1 MPTLKAMFRLFDG
14 YSTTVDKINKK
25 TDEATNKILKA
36 SGATD
41 NFNDELKATGASANK
56 ASGGLGKLVGTFLS
70 LAAVKKGMDIADEF
84 TNTGARLSLINDG
97 LQTQAELQ
105 NKIFAAANRSKGVYS
120 GMASAIS
127 KMGIMAKESFKSN
140 NELIAFTEL
149 IQKSFKVGG
158 ASQTEQSSAML
169 QLTQAMSSGRLQGDE
184 FRSIMENA
192 PMIAD
197 AIAKY
202 TGKSKGALKE
212 MSKDGEITSDV
223 IKNAMFMATDDINA
237 KFKTMPMTFADVWN
251 KIKNGATLAFAG
263 VIDKSSKLINSDS
276 FNAMVNNMINGLAL
290 IAGAVTDVISL
301 VAQVGKFFSDNWSII
316 EPVILGAVAALLIY
330 NSVAMVT
337 NAITGISTFMA
348 HVAAAAKMREAEA
361 TFAATA
367 AQEGLNA
374 ALYICPITWIILAV
388 IALIIIFYA
397 VIAAINK
404 VTGASL
410 SATGIIM
417 GAFFTVGAFIWNLV
431 VGVVNAIIQYLW
443 TKFVEPFIGIIE
455 WVLNAAN
462 GGFNSFGGAVANLI
476 GQIISWFLSLG
487 KIVTKIIDA
496 IFGTNWTDGLN
507 SLQKSVLSW
516 GKNDKAITISR
527 EAPELKD
534 IGVDRWNYSD
544 AYNKGYN
551 FGKGIDNNVSSL
563 MGKATDLLTG
573 KGDKGFD
580 MSQFGASNNPL
591 TVKGKGKNGAV
602 DVNMAD
608 EDLQYLRD
616 IAERDYINKFSTATL
631 APSVQI
637 TFGDVHEEVD
647 ADKVAGRIKKI
658 LQEEIATAAEGAYD
672 NV

>member
-1 MPTLKAMFRLFDG
+1 MEAIATLKAMFKLFDG
-14 YSTTVDKINKK
+14 YSNTVDKINKK
-25 TDEATNKILKA
+25 TSEATDKILKA

-41 NFNDELKATGASANK
+41 NLNDGLKATGASANV
-56 ASGGLGKLVGTFLS
+56 ASGGIGKLVGTFLS

-84 TNTGARLSLINDG
+84 TNTSARLSLINDG
-97 LQTQAELQ
+97 LQTQEELQ
-105 NKIFAAANRSKGVYS
+105 NKIFAAANRSRGAYS
-120 GMASAIS
+120 DMSSAIS
-127 KMGIMAKESFKSN
+127 KMGLMAGDSFKSN
-140 NELIAFTEL
+140 DELIAFTEL
-149 IQKSFKVGG
+149 IQKGFKVGG

-202 TGKSKGALKE
+202 TGKSKGALRE

-223 IKNAMFMATDDINA
+223 IKNAMFMAADGINA

-263 VIDKSSKLINSDS
+263 VMNKSSKLINSES

-290 IAGAVTDVISL
+290 IAGAVMDVISI

-316 EPVILGAVAALLIY
+316 EPVILGVVAALLIY

-337 NAITGISTFMA
+337 NAITGISTFMKHA
-348 HVAAAAKMREAEA
+348 EAAAKLRATEA
-361 TFAATA
+361 TFAEIA

-374 ALYICPITWIILAV
+374 ALYACPITWIILAV

-397 VIAAINK
+397 VIAVINK
-404 VTGASL
+404 VTGTSL
-410 SATGIIM
+410 SATGIII
-417 GAFFTVGAFIWNLV
+417 GAFFTAGAAIWNVV
-431 VGVVNAIIQYLW
+431 VGVANAIIQYLW

-496 IFGTNWTDGLN
+496 IAGTNWTGELS
-507 SLQKSVLSW
+507 SLQDNVLAW

-534 IGVDRWNYSD
+534 IGIDRLDYTN
-544 AYNKGYN
+544 AYNKGYT
-551 FGKGIDNNVSSL
+551 FGKGIDTKVSSV
-563 MGKATDLLTG
+563 TDLLAG
-573 KGDKGFD
+573 KGLDL
-580 MSQFGASNNPL
+580 SNFGSSNNPL
-591 TVKGKGKNGAV
+591 TVQGKGKNGAV

-631 APSVQI
+631 APNIQVS
-637 TFGDVHEEVD
+637 FGDVHEEAD

-658 LQEEIATAAEGAYD
+658 LQEEIATAAEGAYS
-672 NV
+672 